1 MIPAGLTAGVGALGA
16 AVAALIN
23 WSSLNDKIVNNVFKD
38 VHIDLKVGVIKLKL
52 SKVT

>member
-23 WSSLNDKIVNNVFKD
+23 WSSLNDKIVNNVFNSG
-38 VHIDLKVGVIKLKL
+38 IDKIFYCARFETV
-52 SKVT
+52 